1 MKGCAASTVS
11 PKTLWPDDVK
21 LAKYENMK
29 FDSIIIGGGLSGL
42 VAGIGLQSEGRNC
55 LVISA
60 GQSAL
65 HFFSGS
71 FELYNTDKPYA
82 EALAGLDA
90 NHPYSRIGVAEV
102 LDIASEVP
110 SFFESAGIRLA
121 GENGR
126 NHFRITPMGV
136 LKPAWL
142 TLEGYASV
150 PSDGVMP
157 WKKVAIA
164 DIDGFLDFHPDF
176 LAAGLAAKGVE
187 SRICTISLPELDRLR
202 TNPTEMRSTNIARA
216 LSGNLIGELASRISK
231 AAEGCDAVL
240 LPAVI
245 GLNDPVEAQSLKART
260 AVPLEYVATLP
271 PSVPG
276 IRTQLM
282 LRAYFQK
289 LGGTYILGDSVTDG
303 EFEGDRLKGVRTV
316 NHGDT
321 LFEADNFVLASGSF
335 FSRGIKATID
345 GVYEPIFGLD
355 VDSIAERPQW
365 YSANM
370 FDSQPYMG
378 FGVRT
383 DGQLRVSRQGTQ
395 VQNLHACGSVLSGFN
410 GIKEGCGAGVSII
423 TAMDVVRIISRQ
435 GMGK

>member
-1 MKGCAASTVS
+1 
-11 PKTLWPDDVK
+11 
-21 LAKYENMK
+21 MK

-42 VAGIGLQSEGRNC
+42 VAGIGLQKKGMNC
-55 LVISA
+55 LVVSA

-82 EALAGLDA
+82 EALAGLDPC
-90 NHPYSRIGVAEV
+90 HPYSKLGVGKVLSLAAEV
-102 LDIASEVP
+102 PA
-110 SFFESAGIRLA
+110 FFQEAGINLS
-121 GENGR
+121 GEGIR

-150 PSDGVMP
+150 PSDGKMP

-164 DIDGFLDFHPDF
+164 NIDGFLDFHPGF
-176 LAAGLAAKGVE
+176 LAAGLSAKGVE
-187 SRICTISLPELDRLR
+187 SRVCTVSMPELDHLR
-202 TNPTEMRSTNIARA
+202 TNPTEMRSTNIART
-216 LSGNLIGELASRISK
+216 LSGNLIGELASRLSE

-240 LPAVI
+240 VPAVL
-245 GLNDPVEAQSLKART
+245 GLNDPVAAQSLKART
-260 AVPLEYVATLP
+260 AVPVEYVATLP

-282 LRAYFQK
+282 LRACFQK
-289 LGGTYILGDSVTDG
+289 LGGTYILGDSVISG
-303 EFEGDRLKGVRTV
+303 EFESDRLKGIRTV

-321 LFEADNFVLASGSF
+321 FFEADNFVLASGSF
-335 FSRGIKATID
+335 FSRGVMALID
-345 GVYEPIFGLD
+345 GVFEPVFGLD
-355 VDSIAERPQW
+355 VDSIEARPEW
-365 YSANM
+365 YKANM

-383 DGQLRVSRQGTQ
+383 DSSLRVSRQGGTM
-395 VQNLHACGSVLSGFN
+395 QNLLACGSVLSGFN
-410 GIKEGCGAGVSII
+410 GIKEGCGAGVSIL
-423 TAMDVVRIISRQ
+423 TALAVVDFVSRQ
-435 GMGK
+435 AQAK

>member
-1 MKGCAASTVS
+1 
-11 PKTLWPDDVK
+11 
-21 LAKYENMK
+21 MK

-42 VAGIGLQSEGRNC
+42 VAGIGLQKKGQNC
-55 LVISA
+55 LVVSA

-82 EALAGLDA
+82 EALKELDPL
-90 NHPYSRIGVAEV
+90 HPYSRIGVGKVLSLAE
-102 LDIASEVP
+102 EVP
-110 SFFESAGIRLA
+110 SFFESAGIILK
-121 GENGR
+121 GEGVR

-150 PSDGVMP
+150 PSDGKMP

-164 DIDGFLDFHPDF
+164 NIDGFLDFHPDF
-176 LAAGLAAKGVE
+176 LAAGLSAKGVE
-187 SRICTISLPELDRLR
+187 SKLFNVSMPELDHLR
-202 TNPTEMRSTNIARA
+202 TNPTEMRSTNIARTI
-216 LSGNLIGELASRISK
+216 SGNLIGELASRLSES
-231 AAEGCDAVL
+231 AEGCDAVL
-240 LPAVI
+240 VPAVL
-245 GLNDPVEAQSLKART
+245 GLNDPVAAQSLKART
-260 AVPLEYVATLP
+260 AVPLEFIATLP

-289 LGGTYILGDSVTDG
+289 LGGTYILGDSVISG
-303 EFEGDRLKGVRTV
+303 EFDADRLKGIRTV

-335 FSRGIKATID
+335 FSRGIMASPD
-345 GVYEPIFGLD
+345 GVFEPVFGLD
-355 VDSIAERPQW
+355 VDTIEERPQW
-365 YSANM
+365 YKANM
-370 FDSQPYMG
+370 FDNQPYMG

-383 DGQLRVSRQGTQ
+383 DSSLRVSRQGET

-410 GIKEGCGAGVSII
+410 GIKEGCGAGVSIL
-423 TAMDVVRIISRQ
+423 TALEVVDIISGQ
-435 GMGK
+435 ASAK